1 MSSVSP
7 PVRSTW
13 VLTDSSEQDETDFSA
28 INGNGPRHQ
37 TSRKSEEFP
46 KGSGLL
52 KNQFADFK
60 RNGQTLNKSAQSA
73 LSILMLQERENKVPD
88 RAHFSRAGEA

>member
-1 MSSVSP
+1 MSS
-7 PVRSTW
+7 RNG
-13 VLTDSSEQDETDFSA
+13 LDFVF
-28 INGNGPRHQ
+28 H
-37 TSRKSEEFP
+37 FP
-46 KGSGLL
+46 SKDTEYEPIQCSKICSQAEVYFDILEIIFFFLAGLL

-73 LSILMLQERENKVPD
+73 LSIPMLQERENKVPD